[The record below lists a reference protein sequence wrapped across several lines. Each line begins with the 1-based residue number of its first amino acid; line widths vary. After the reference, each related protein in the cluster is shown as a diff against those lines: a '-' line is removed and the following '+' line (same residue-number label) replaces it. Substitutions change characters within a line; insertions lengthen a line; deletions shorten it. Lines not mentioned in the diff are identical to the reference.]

1 MLAFVRLSDSGLQYW
16 KVILAI
22 PEHFQLGRIPSL
34 LLRVGVCINMRIDH
48 DPARMGQLVY
58 VAI

>member
-1 MLAFVRLSDSGLQYW
+1 MQCFFVVVQYW